1 VKAETKKQE
10 NNKQCPAKQKKQDIL
25 QGNRKRS
32 RKKNVRHRFFFF
44 ITELLV
50 EMLFAKAFIKI
61 ENFHRMAK

>member
-1 VKAETKKQE
+1 MSGKTKKTGYSPRKQKKKQE
-10 NNKQCPAKQKKQDIL
+10 KKCPAQI
-25 QGNRKRS
+25 
-32 RKKNVRHRFFFF
+32 FFF